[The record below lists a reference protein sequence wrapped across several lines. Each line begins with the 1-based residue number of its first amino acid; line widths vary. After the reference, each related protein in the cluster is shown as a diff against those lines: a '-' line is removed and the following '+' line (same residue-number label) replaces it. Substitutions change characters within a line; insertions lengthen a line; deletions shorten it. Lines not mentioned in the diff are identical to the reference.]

1 MDRLK
6 GSKRIIAWVLA
17 MICAVCHVLDFT
29 LLSGAGQDGS
39 GQSIR
44 VCRIRNSFS
53 NHEFPDNIFLYEEDG
68 KVYYGT
74 PESETDLKYYWVI
87 ETDGNGTSKIRN
99 VATGNYMSY
108 VDQEHYNE
116 AMGCAPIS
124 EGTNNSFIITDIQ
137 DGEVVKHNIIASTN
151 SNLVVHYQ
159 QQLGHAQCSNWAQAG
174 WGTAQ
179 WLFEYSPVRIRNSFS
194 NEEFPD
200 NIYLYESN
208 GQVLY
213 GTPGSDDDLSYYW
226 IVVNSPDNPEYSRIM
241 NLSTG
246 HFMNY
251 VDQEHYN
258 DPMGCAPVSEETNND
273 LVITNIID
281 GDVIKHN
288 IIAATNSNLV
298 VHYQQQLGHAQC
310 SNWAQAGWGTAQWLF
325 ISSAPQTQQEGP
337 GEPQEPEEPAE
348 LTGGL
353 VIKIK
358 NSYVE
363 NAWLYEKDGR
373 VYYGKPDSVFDL
385 SYYWVIENDV
395 DGQGNSRI
403 RNAATGHYMNYADQE
418 HYNDPI
424 TCVDIENTANVLFD
438 VNHLGDSVYNII
450 ADTNPNLVVHI
461 QQQHGHA
468 QCSNWAQADWG
479 SAKWIFEDAA
489 DKTPQGLAFKIENS
503 YTRTTSGDATSA
515 AMFSETATSS

>member
-29 LLSGAGQDGS
+29 LLSSAGQDGS
-39 GQSIR
+39 EQSIR

-124 EGTNNSFIITDIQ
+124 EETNNSFIITDIQ
-137 DGEVVKHNIIASTN
+137 DGEVVKHNIIAS
-151 SNLVVHYQ
+151 
-159 QQLGHAQCSNWAQAG
+159 
-174 WGTAQ
+174 
-179 WLFEYSPVRIRNSFS
+179 
-194 NEEFPD
+194 
-200 NIYLYESN
+200 
-208 GQVLY
+208 
-213 GTPGSDDDLSYYW
+213 
-226 IVVNSPDNPEYSRIM
+226 
-241 NLSTG
+241 
-246 HFMNY
+246 
-251 VDQEHYN
+251 
-258 DPMGCAPVSEETNND
+258 
-273 LVITNIID
+273 
-281 GDVIKHN
+281 
-288 IIAATNSNLV
+288 TNSNLV

-461 QQQHGHA
+461 QQQYGHA